1 MHLDV
6 CECTNKGKGVS
17 THMGVCVYVHMRI
30 SAHASVA
37 DRFHTGVCMSMNM
50 CTYAP
55 PCAYASGYVCTY
67 VCASIGERVHIGVS
81 ACA

>member
-6 CECTNKGKGVS
+6 CECTNKGKGVR

-30 SAHASVA
+30 SVCASVA
-37 DRFHTGVCMSMNM
+37 DRFHTGVCMSVNL
-50 CTYAP
+50 CT
-55 PCAYASGYVCTY
+55 CAYASEYMCTY